1 MGKSKSS
8 KSATDTTDSN
18 GSSRGFLRN
27 AASSSSD
34 LSNNYVRESTIANT
48 STVSRTFKN
57 APSKTKL
64 NNEDDEKPAKLT
76 AVAHSGSLQKG
87 HLQRIL
93 EKHVV
98 DNTRGSNS
106 LASAV
111 TSSTASVSGGS
122 THRSRSNTILSD
134 VAFNNSPDVKSRSN
148 TVSSELDLEFVHYAL
163 DTWDLVASSST
174 DYIPTKI
181 CDNTSEAIPV
191 PNNSLRSTSAAP
203 VPIQQGNVGS
213 VTMPSVIEAQKH
225 HDCTQTNDK
234 SVNQSL
240 PVLSSSCD
248 DSVSSFL
255 CRNNTGFLSHTPP
268 IKGTSYEASHFG
280 KRMRS
285 GVSFLFL
292 HPRKDTAEC

>member
-1 MGKSKSS
+1 MK
-8 KSATDTTDSN
+8 
-18 GSSRGFLRN
+18 
-27 AASSSSD
+27 
-34 LSNNYVRESTIANT
+34 ESTIANSVTRT
-48 STVSRTFKN
+48 SNN
-57 APSKTKL
+57 APSKTTL
-64 NNEDDEKPAKLT
+64 NNEDDENPAKLT
-76 AVAHSGSLQKG
+76 TVAHAGTVQKG
-87 HLQRIL
+87 NLQRIF

-98 DNTRGSNS
+98 ENTRGSNS

-134 VAFNNSPDVKSRSN
+134 VVFNNSPDIKSRSN

-163 DTWDLVASSST
+163 DTWDLVATSST
-174 DYIPTKI
+174 DHIPTKI
-181 CDNTSEAIPV
+181 CDNTNEAIPL

-213 VTMPSVIEAQKH
+213 VTMPSIIDAQKH
-225 HDCTQTNDK
+225 HDCTQTNIK
-234 SVNQSL
+234 SVKQSL

-248 DSVSSFL
+248 DSVSGFL
-255 CRNNTGFLSHTPP
+255 CGNNTGFLSHTPP

-292 HPRKDTAEC
+292 LPS